1 MGCPNNISPVGLL
14 LSGLG
19 VHQDYV
25 PGWLGLTRVTQLRFL
40 RSHPELLEGLLDVIN
55 TPHGQIRQFN
65 SAVLVRLWCA
75 MVRSTCARGV
85 RAALAGNESDSAL
98 RRAQFAQHGEE
109 RFCLPNRD
117 QLECNAHVV
126 NWAGAYAQL
135 LDHTHVP
142 ASPAYKE
149 VGNDGAVVR
158 VVGKNF
164 AVGPEGYRIRG
175 AYIVHVGKGMSEW
188 TKLQSAARNLNET
201 QIAPEP
207 YSWLVCAFVGRVGGL
222 CVVLAVRPPRDF
234 LGPVK
239 KAAAKGCSC
248 KVGGCVAGKKCK
260 CAATGCTSRCACA
273 GKCTTPRTAGKRRA
287 QYCRRSGAKVTKET
301 LKPACLKSLDVT
313 AAAQETQEPVEDED
327 DAERQ
332 ELEPAGADVEPDPDV
347 DPEEEEEID
356 EDVFFA
362 NRLPAIIAELDKCE
376 QEEVDDDEDGDEEGG
391 AGTDP
396 DTVA

>member
-1 MGCPNNISPVGLL
+1 M
-14 LSGLG
+14 
-19 VHQDYV
+19 
-25 PGWLGLTRVTQLRFL
+25 TRVTQLRFL

-158 VVGKNF
+158 ASSG
-164 AVGPEGYRIRG
+164 R
-175 AYIVHVGKGMSEW
+175 
-188 TKLQSAARNLNET
+188 TLQSGQRATESEAPTSYTSARVCQSGLSFNLRRET
-201 QIAPEP
+201 
-207 YSWLVCAFVGRVGGL
+207 L
-222 CVVLAVRPPRDF
+222 
-234 LGPVK
+234 
-239 KAAAKGCSC
+239 
-248 KVGGCVAGKKCK
+248 
-260 CAATGCTSRCACA
+260 T
-273 GKCTTPRTAGKRRA
+273 KRRSHQNRTHGWCA
-287 QYCRRSGAKVTKET
+287 RSWGAWADCVS
-301 LKPACLKSLDVT
+301 CLQSG
-313 AAAQETQEPVEDED
+313 
-327 DAERQ
+327 R
-332 ELEPAGADVEPDPDV
+332 LEIFWG
-347 DPEEEEEID
+347 
-356 EDVFFA
+356 
-362 NRLPAIIAELDKCE
+362 
-376 QEEVDDDEDGDEEGG
+376 Q
-391 AGTDP
+391 
-396 DTVA
+396 